1 MPLLILE
8 VLCKK
13 LGQEQDGRE
22 DGLLFDIVAGT
33 SIGAMNAAI
42 FVSEF
47 LETQNWNKAAEKL
60 QKFWTLMH
68 SQSFAYIAIS
78 KDMEF
83 LRTLKSKEDD
93 QSIKLVTNFS
103 TVHVR

>member
-1 MPLLILE
+1 MQ
-8 VLCKK
+8 KA
-13 LGQEQDGRE
+13 GQEQDGRE

-60 QKFWTLMH
+60 
-68 SQSFAYIAIS
+68 
-78 KDMEF
+78 
-83 LRTLKSKEDD
+83 
-93 QSIKLVTNFS
+93 
-103 TVHVR
+103 

>member
-47 LETQNWNKAAEKL
+47 LETQNWNKGSRKAAKIL
-60 QKFWTLMH
+60 DLNAFSIICLHCHFQG
-68 SQSFAYIAIS
+68 YGIP
-78 KDMEF
+78 
-83 LRTLKSKEDD
+83 EDFKK
-93 QSIKLVTNFS
+93 QGG
-103 TVHVR
+103 